1 MLNVSMNDDNGELK
15 VNLEG
20 RLDASVAQNF
30 EKQLED
36 ALEGKKSVTFD
47 FASLEYISS
56 AGLRVILWAQQY
68 MEEKGNGNVV
78 IKNASD
84 LIKEIFDDTG
94 FTDIV
99 ELE

>member
-20 RLDASVAQNF
+20 RLDASVAQSF

-68 MEEKGNGNVV
+68 MEEKGNNNVV